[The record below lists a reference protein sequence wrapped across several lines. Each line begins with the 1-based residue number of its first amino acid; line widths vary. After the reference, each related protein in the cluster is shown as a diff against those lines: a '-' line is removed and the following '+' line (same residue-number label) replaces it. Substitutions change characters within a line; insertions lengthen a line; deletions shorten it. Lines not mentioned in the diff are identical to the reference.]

1 MPSATY
7 TGRIARSAEDV
18 FAFVADA
25 ENNPRWHEHVNETRW
40 IDPPPTRVGRRGR
53 QTGHLF
59 GRDWAFVAE
68 VVEYDPPRRVVFRVI
83 EGYTVRTAIDV
94 ESDGAGGTRLRTVV
108 TTPRLPGPL
117 DGLASR
123 LLRRSTAS
131 RARGDLARLTAA
143 RQAEHPPSRPA
154 A

>member
-1 MPSATY
+1 MPTAVYEQTIPY
-7 TGRIARSAEDV
+7 PAEVV

-40 IDPPPTRVGRRGR
+40 LDPPPLRVGRRGL

-59 GRDWAFVAE
+59 WRDWRFVAE
-68 VVEYDPPRRVVFRVI
+68 VVEYDPPRRVVYRVI
-83 EGYTVRTAIDV
+83 DGMKVRTALDV
-94 ESDGAGGTRLRTVV
+94 EPVDATSSRLVVTV

-123 LLRRSTAS
+123 LLRGSTERR
-131 RARGDLARLTAA
+131 RAGDMARLLAA
-143 RQAEHPPSRPA
+143 LRDGGPTSEATF
-154 A
+154 

>member
-1 MPSATY
+1 MPQASYEFAVPY
-7 TGRIARSAEDV
+7 PPDVV

-25 ENNPRWHEHVNETRW
+25 ENNPRWHAHVNETRW
-40 IDPPPTRVGRRGR
+40 IDPPPIQVGRRAR

-68 VVEYDPPRRVVFRVI
+68 VAEYDPPRRVVYRVI
-83 EGYTVRTAIDV
+83 EGYRVRTALDV
-94 ESDGAGGTRLRTVV
+94 EPDGAGGTRLRTVV

-117 DGLASR
+117 DGLVSR
-123 LLRRSTAS
+123 LLRRSTEK

-143 RQAEHPPSRPA
+143 LEAGVGRSAS
-154 A
+154 